1 MGLSVAKDGPGFDG
15 TMTLLF
21 VFLIFVVI
29 IIVIGKIAVLVE
41 VLVVI
46 FFLDVVIFLIIFI
59 GFVGNR
65 IQSDRVRLRDLQF
78 RLALRTT

>member
-21 VFLIFVVI
+21 VFLIFVV